1 MVRGSVVM
9 PGGTGKTKRV
19 LVIAK
24 PDKAKEALEAGADFA
39 GSDEYIKKIAEE
51 NWFEFDTLVATPD
64 MMVQVGKIGRVLG
77 PRGLMPNPKVGTV
90 TADVKKAVT
99 ELKAGRV
106 EFRVEKAGIIQTPFG
121 KASFKPEALAQN
133 LRALLEQLMKLKP
146 QTSKGTYMKSITIST
161 THGPGIKIDPTP
173 FTDAEPKPK
182 LHLRFRRLT
191 VEEAGI
197 TNKPCGD
204 EWTIRTS
211 CSLRSR
217 PSLLIQTRGSLL
229 SVGDTMERAKKE
241 EVLGEITEAW
251 KNVASI
257 VVADYRGITVPVVT
271 AMRDDFRKANCHY
284 RVIKNSLVKI
294 AVKGSKMEPITPAH
308 ESAPPP

>member
-1 MVRGSVVM
+1 MAGKKYKAALATYDHTKRYTVEEAVALLGKAKVSSKWDETVDASIRLGVNPKYADQMVRGSVVM

-24 PDKAKEALEAGADFA
+24 PDKAREALEAGADYA
-39 GSDEYIKKIAEE
+39 GSDEYINKIQNE

-90 TADVKKAVT
+90 TADVKKAVS

-121 KASFKPEALAQN
+121 KASFAPEALAKN

-173 FTDAEPKPK
+173 FTAGAAE
-182 LHLRFRRLT
+182 
-191 VEEAGI
+191 
-197 TNKPCGD
+197 
-204 EWTIRTS
+204 
-211 CSLRSR
+211 
-217 PSLLIQTRGSLL
+217 
-229 SVGDTMERAKKE
+229 
-241 EVLGEITEAW
+241 
-251 KNVASI
+251 AS
-257 VVADYRGITVPVVT
+257 A
-271 AMRDDFRKANCHY
+271 
-284 RVIKNSLVKI
+284 
-294 AVKGSKMEPITPAH
+294 
-308 ESAPPP
+308 